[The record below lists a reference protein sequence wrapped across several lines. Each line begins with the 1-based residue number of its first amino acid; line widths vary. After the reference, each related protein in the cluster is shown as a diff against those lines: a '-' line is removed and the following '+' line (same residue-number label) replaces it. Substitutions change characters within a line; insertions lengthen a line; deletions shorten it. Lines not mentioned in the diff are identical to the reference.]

1 MYLPGVLLACRAM
14 IYSGRSLHRVPSR
27 WWSRCFRS
35 DCQYENFS
43 FFKKGLAVD
52 YSYDYFCEVVLV
64 SILSLLRVSV
74 NIPRPFSPHIYH
86 LKEQR
91 VKKKK
96 KQSLFFFFFFCL
108 FDFFL
113 FSFFPIRHSLSAF
126 SPLCSTGKIHQAS
139 ACHSFIDY
147 CLATYFRPVASDT
160 LCPLLSPLPPRRL
173 LQPLPRPP
181 S

>member
-43 FFKKGLAVD
+43 FLKKRPCSGLFVRLFLRSCAGL
-52 YSYDYFCEVVLV
+52 YPVVAPCL
-64 SILSLLRVSV
+64 SQHSPAILPPYLPPERTES
-74 NIPRPFSPHIYH
+74 
-86 LKEQR
+86 E
-91 VKKKK
+91 KKK

-160 LCPLLSPLPPRRL
+160 LCPLLSPLPLRRL